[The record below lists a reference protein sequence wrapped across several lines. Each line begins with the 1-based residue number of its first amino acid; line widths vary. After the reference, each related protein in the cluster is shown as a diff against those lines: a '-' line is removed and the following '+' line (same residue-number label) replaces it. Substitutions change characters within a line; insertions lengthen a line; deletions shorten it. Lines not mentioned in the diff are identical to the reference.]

1 MYSQVDVLTVLIVLM
16 YSQVCDGRGICEGAL
31 RDDGNVISVQWQ
43 DPEVLQSP
51 EGVLLHALQL
61 VVGDDEGG
69 ESREVG
75 EHEGGQDRDLVV
87 TQVTETMKIIVT
99 EIKKII
105 QSRSRGSAHV
115 SVWICYGVLYM

>member
-1 MYSQVDVLTVLIVLM
+1 M
-16 YSQVCDGRGICEGAL
+16 YSQVCYGRGICEGAL
-31 RDDGNVISVQWQ
+31 RDDGDVISVQWQ

-75 EHEGGQDRDLVV
+75 EHEGGQNRDLVV
-87 TQVTETMKIIVT
+87 TQVTERMKIIVT

-105 QSRSRGSAHV
+105 QSNSKNSSGNWEISN
-115 SVWICYGVLYM
+115 LELLLQ